1 MVERD
6 AFGPGSGGTA
16 PGQADG
22 EDGGS
27 ADGLAAE
34 GDGLAGADG
43 NLMAGDGGGAD
54 GEDESVAHAPDAD
67 DGDAGAGLDDAFGGG
82 DSGVADL
89 YELRLTALLHQLVR
103 RRGHKGAA
111 RELGVNPRTVAAS
124 VKQGMSRRVRE
135 ALERMLVDRDGEAR
149 DRLEDEME
157 GVKVEVA
164 GVKVEVAGVKER
176 VAGLE
181 GGLREGLQALGEQ
194 QAQGMRRLE
203 RRIAQAEAGQGSGG
217 NSAAS
222 AAKPRPAPGA
232 GPSSRRRYPEL
243 VTKDPAGD
251 DEEVFGDAWP
261 LVKEWRELWDGHPAQ
276 GRGMEWVS
284 TRQRILEL
292 EVAMLEDHGLTLPP
306 ETEPLRGLD
315 RGAQLNWR
323 LKALHEFNKRRARLE
338 LLCRLRRVLSL
349 GLWRK

>member
-1 MVERD
+1 
-6 AFGPGSGGTA
+6 
-16 PGQADG
+16 
-22 EDGGS
+22 
-27 ADGLAAE
+27 
-34 GDGLAGADG
+34 
-43 NLMAGDGGGAD
+43 MAGD
-54 GEDESVAHAPDAD
+54 V
-67 DGDAGAGLDDAFGGG
+67 DGDAGGDEEVAHDPDDDDDAAVAGLDDAFGGG

-157 GVKVEVA
+157 GVKVEVS
-164 GVKVEVAGVKER
+164 GVTV
-176 VAGLE
+176 LE
-181 GGLREGLQALGEQ
+181 SELREGLLLPKGV

-203 RRIAQAEAGQGSGG
+203 RRLAQAEAVKGG
-217 NSAAS
+217 GSAAS
-222 AAKPRPAPGA
+222 PAAATSPAPGA
-232 GPSSRRRYPEL
+232 GSPSRRRDPEL
-243 VTKDPAGD
+243 VTKDPADD
-251 DEEVFGDAWP
+251 DEEVYGDAWP
-261 LVKEWRELWDGHPAQ
+261 LVDEWRRLWDEHPV
-276 GRGMEWVS
+276 RGKGLEWVS
-284 TRQRILEL
+284 TRQRILAL

-338 LLCRLRRVLSL
+338 LLCRADHRTRRRTACKRRSCRPGPSRCHLPTPTSCGCCTTARSRGRGLRR
-349 GLWRK
+349 R

>member
-6 AFGPGSGGTA
+6 ACGPGSGGTA
-16 PGQADG
+16 PGQGDG
-22 EDGGS
+22 EDGDS
-27 ADGLAAE
+27 ADGLAV
-34 GDGLAGADG
+34 GDGLDVGGGSMTTGDA
-43 NLMAGDGGGAD
+43 AGDPGG
-54 GEDESVAHAPDAD
+54 DESAAHAPDAD
-67 DGDAGAGLDDAFGGG
+67 DGDAVAGLDDAFGGG
-82 DSGVADL
+82 DSGVEDL

-111 RELGVNPRTVAAS
+111 RELGVNPRTVAGS

-164 GVKVEVAGVKER
+164 GVNER

-203 RRIAQAEAGQGSGG
+203 RRLVQAEAGKGGG
-217 NSAAS
+217 NAVSPTAATS
-222 AAKPRPAPGA
+222 PAPGT
-232 GPSSRRRYPEL
+232 GPPSRRRYPDL
-243 VTKDPAGD
+243 VTTAPATD
-251 DEEVFGDAWP
+251 DEEVYGDAWP

-276 GRGMEWVS
+276 GKGLAWVS
-284 TRQRILEL
+284 RRERILEL
-292 EVAMLEDHGLTLPP
+292 EVAMLEEHGLTLPP

-323 LKALHEFNKRRARLE
+323 LKELHEFNKRRARLE
-338 LLCRLRRVLSL
+338 LLRRLRRVFSP

>member
-22 EDGGS
+22 EDGDS
-27 ADGLAAE
+27 ADGLAA
-34 GDGLAGADG
+34 GDGLDVGGGSMTTGDA
-43 NLMAGDGGGAD
+43 AGDPGG
-54 GEDESVAHAPDAD
+54 DESAAHDPDAD
-67 DGDAGAGLDDAFGGG
+67 DGDAVADLGHAFGGE
-82 DSGVADL
+82 DTGVEDL

-111 RELGVNPRTVAAS
+111 RELGVNPRTVAGS

-157 GVKVEVA
+157 GVKVQVA
-164 GVKVEVAGVKER
+164 GVNDR

-181 GGLREGLQALGEQ
+181 GELREGLQALGEQ

-203 RRIAQAEAGQGSGG
+203 HRIAQAEAGKGGGSPA
-217 NSAAS
+217 SPVAATS
-222 AAKPRPAPGA
+222 PAPGA
-232 GPSSRRRYPEL
+232 GSPSRRRYPDL
-243 VTKDPAGD
+243 VTREPADD
-251 DEEVFGDAWP
+251 DEQVFGAAWP
-261 LVKEWRELWDGHPAQ
+261 LIDEWRKLWVGHSP
-276 GRGMEWVS
+276 RGSGLAWASRRE
-284 TRQRILEL
+284 RILEL
-292 EVAMLEDHGLTLPP
+292 EVAMLEEHGLTLPP
-306 ETEPLRGLD
+306 ETAPLRGLD

-323 LKALHEFNKRRARLE
+323 LKALHEFRKRRARLE
-338 LLCRLRRVLSL
+338 LLRRLRRVLSL

>member
-6 AFGPGSGGTA
+6 ALGPGSGGMASGET
-16 PGQADG
+16 DG

-27 ADGLAAE
+27 ADGLAAA
-34 GDGLAGADG
+34 GDVLAGAGG
-43 NLMAGDGGGAD
+43 NLIAGAVASDVAGDAGG
-54 GEDESVAHAPDAD
+54 DESVAHGPDAD
-67 DGDAGAGLDDAFGGG
+67 DGGAVAGLGDALGGG

-103 RRGHKGAA
+103 SRGHKGAA

-157 GVKVEVA
+157 GVK
-164 GVKVEVAGVKER
+164 ER

-181 GGLREGLQALGEQ
+181 SELREGIQALGEQ
-194 QAQGMRRLE
+194 QAEGLRRLE
-203 RRIAQAEAGQGSGG
+203 RRLAQAEAGKGG
-217 NSAAS
+217 VSAADPV
-222 AAKPRPAPGA
+222 AATRPAPGA
-232 GPSSRRRYPEL
+232 GSPSRRRYPEL
-243 VTKDPAGD
+243 VTTAPAAD
-251 DEEVFGDAWP
+251 DQEVFGGAWQ
-261 LVKEWRELWDGHPAQ
+261 LVDQWRGLWDGHPAQ
-276 GRGMEWVS
+276 GKGLAWVS
-284 TRQRILEL
+284 RRERILAL
-292 EVAMLEDHGLTLPP
+292 EVALLEEHGLTLPP

-323 LKALHEFNKRRARLE
+323 LKELHEFRKQRARLE
-338 LLCRLRRVLSL
+338 LLCRLRRVLTL
-349 GLWRK
+349 GMWRR

>member
-1 MVERD
+1 MR
-6 AFGPGSGGTA
+6 AGTKKLPMTPMTMTPPWRA
-16 PGQADG
+16 WTMP
-22 EDGGS
+22 S
-27 ADGLAAE
+27 AAA
-34 GDGLAGADG
+34 
-43 NLMAGDGGGAD
+43 
-54 GEDESVAHAPDAD
+54 
-67 DGDAGAGLDDAFGGG
+67 

-111 RELGVNPRTVAAS
+111 RELSVNPRTVAAS

-149 DRLEDEME
+149 DRLEDEMD
-157 GVKVEVA
+157 GVKVEVS
-164 GVKVEVAGVKER
+164 GVKER

-181 GGLREGLQALGEQ
+181 GELREGLQALGEQ
-194 QAQGMRRLE
+194 QALGMRRLE
-203 RRIAQAEAGQGSGG
+203 RRIAQSEAGKGGGG

-222 AAKPRPAPGA
+222 VVTTRPAPGA

-243 VTKDPAGD
+243 VTGDPADD
-251 DEEVFGDAWP
+251 DEEVYGDAWP
-261 LVKEWRELWDGHPAQ
+261 LVDEWRRLWDGHPA
-276 GRGMEWVS
+276 RGKGLGWVS
-284 TRQRILEL
+284 RRERIPEL
-292 EVAMLEDHGLTLPP
+292 EVAMLEEHGMTLPP

-323 LKALHEFNKRRARLE
+323 LKALREFNKRRARVE
-338 LLCRLRRVLSL
+338 LLCRLRRVLSF